1 MLGLLAI
8 GDAIVSES
16 NTTGAIVWQ
25 DFVAEQL
32 LIEPR
37 VPFRLKYDAL
47 EEIEISAVT
56 ALNLSLFRKAINGD
70 IPGVVFSICDYS
82 SEALAFAVSRAIENV
97 LDTEGQ
103 FNIAV
108 AEIEPGT
115 PIRIGDVVAE
125 YVAVSNHEFKGE
137 VVPYLTYKTRSRK
150 KSENDIKRSMPI
162 SQLPLVQVCREGT
175 GLTPSGAKALRSS
188 MSVDDAESPSQ
199 QELRSKMSLVKNSI
213 VLATSVSPFANIP
226 PTSLNKAQIFLDG
239 RWAKLTDCLL
249 AGRFSK
255 DGIEFRNAGNV
266 DGIPSLLAARRGA
279 DGFADLFDVIDYLEN
294 GGSIDCLI
302 LEAPTAECVE
312 RQRTDLE
319 EIIGDYKVPIV
330 VFCEESVPFKTRVFE
345 EMGFASFAWN
355 RNRLTELSMLAKRSK
370 YSLTHREQCAANVA
384 IRTYAVP
391 DDGRFS
397 PIAEYLYELNK
408 TKACVN
414 DDEQSA
420 LLSLIRVLGQL
431 LKQTEAVD
439 ENASAYMLSK
449 INNATDILTGSSGG
463 YSLSGQQVRHLKR
476 ISDTLIDMS
485 RVGSILPKEGVTYD
499 AIMDAVLGRDK
510 SLCLVVSNSFNEQ
523 SCEAYWRSILN
534 DEGADPT
541 KLRAISSKHFLKEKC
556 TSDEEVVLLS
566 GWFQR
571 EEMERLEK
579 SGLSS
584 EFSIV
589 AYRGEDGTKLETQW
603 HSSADAFW
611 NSRRLKQ
618 DSMSQSVLSRI
629 DIDSNFIHDENK
641 ATDSVNKIPAD
652 ESLAGVARRI
662 EAARDKSQASRP
674 GEDSHM
680 GRCVWFTSGA
690 NRWLRVE
697 ADNGGDKLAVLTDI
711 LNKDGWVRKVTAG
724 ALQEGDIVAKI
735 DLTESALNDACKQI
749 EAYGQVAKTA
759 RSWYAPIESSKKYMS
774 ESNMIRRIEKAG
786 CDRNP
791 ATIKRW
797 ISDPTFIAPQDRA
810 DVALIGKAFNAPF
823 SDNDLDQIMSA
834 ASYVR
839 GCRINNGRD
848 LHEKALNEFAGLSVM
863 HGGFED
869 AIAEFN
875 SKNNEIC
882 RIELLQVDHV
892 GDPVEV
898 PLGRFGFF
906 SD

>member
-16 NTTGAIVWQ
+16 NTTGAIIWR

-37 VPFRLKYDAL
+37 VPFRLKYDSL

-56 ALNLSLFRKAINGD
+56 ALNLSLFRKAINED

-82 SEALAFAVSRAIENV
+82 SEALAFTVSRAIENA
-97 LDTEGQ
+97 LDTKGQ
-103 FNIAV
+103 FNIAT
-108 AEIEPGT
+108 AEIKPGT
-115 PIRIGDVVAE
+115 PILIGDVVAE
-125 YVAVSNHEFKGE
+125 YVGVSDYEFKGE
-137 VVPYLTYKTRSRK
+137 VVPFLTYKTRSRK
-150 KSENDIKRSMPI
+150 KSEKDIMRSMPI
-162 SQLPLVQVCREGT
+162 SNLPLVQVCREGT
-175 GLTPSGAKALRSS
+175 DLTPSGAKALRST
-188 MSVDDAESPSQ
+188 MSVDDTESPSQ
-199 QELRSKMSLVKNSI
+199 HELRSKMPLVKNSI

-239 RWAKLTDCLL
+239 RWVKLADCLL
-249 AGRFSK
+249 TGRFSK
-255 DGIEFRNAGNV
+255 DGIEFRNAGSV

-319 EIIGDYKVPIV
+319 EIIEDYRVPIV
-330 VFCEESVPFKTRVFE
+330 VFCEESVPFKTRAFE

-355 RNRLTELSMLAKRSK
+355 RDRLTELSVLAKGSE
-370 YSLTHREQCAANVA
+370 YGLTHREQCAVNRVV
-384 IRTYAVP
+384 RTYPVP

-397 PIAEYLYELNK
+397 PIAEYLYELNR
-408 TKACVN
+408 TRVCVN
-414 DDEQSA
+414 DSEQSA
-420 LLSLIRVLGQL
+420 LLSLIHVFGQL

-439 ENASAYMLSK
+439 ESTSAYMLSK
-449 INNATDILTGSSGG
+449 IKNATDILTGSSGG
-463 YSLSGQQVRHLKR
+463 YSLSSLQVPYLRQ
-476 ISDTLIDMS
+476 ISDTLADMS
-485 RVGSILPKEGVTYD
+485 QAGSILPKENVTYN
-499 AIMDAVLGRDK
+499 AIMDAVLDRDK
-510 SLCLVVSNSFNEQ
+510 SLCLVVSSSFSEQ
-523 SCEAYWRSILN
+523 SCETYWRSILN

-541 KLRAISSKHFLKEKC
+541 RLRAISSKRFLKEKC

-589 AYRGEDGTKLETQW
+589 VYRGEGETKLETQW
-603 HSSADAFW
+603 HSSADDFW

-618 DSMSQSVLSRI
+618 DSMSQAALSRI
-629 DIDSNFIHDENK
+629 GIDGNFIRKETK
-641 ATDSVNKIPAD
+641 AMDSVDKIPTD
-652 ESLAGVARRI
+652 ESLADVARRI

-680 GRCVWFTSGA
+680 GRCVWFTSGT

-711 LNKDGWVRKVTAG
+711 LNKDGGVRKVTAG

-774 ESNMIRRIEKAG
+774 ESHMIHRIERAG

-848 LHEKALNEFAGLSVM
+848 LHEKALNEFAALSVT
-863 HGGFED
+863 HEGFED

-875 SKNNEIC
+875 SKYNKIC
-882 RIELLQVDHV
+882 QIELLQVDHV

-898 PLGRFGFF
+898 PLGQFGFF

>member
-1 MLGLLAI
+1 M
-8 GDAIVSES
+8 
-16 NTTGAIVWQ
+16 
-25 DFVAEQL
+25 
-32 LIEPR
+32 EPR
-37 VPFRLKYDAL
+37 VPFCLKYDSL

-56 ALNLSLFRKAINGD
+56 ALNLSLFRKAINED

-82 SEALAFAVSRAIENV
+82 SEALAFAVSRAFENA

-103 FNIAV
+103 FNIAT

-115 PIRIGDVVAE
+115 PILIGDVVAE
-125 YVAVSNHEFKGE
+125 YVGVSDYDFKGE
-137 VVPYLTYKTRSRK
+137 VVPFLTYKTRSRK
-150 KSENDIKRSMPI
+150 KSEKDVMRSMPI
-162 SQLPLVQVCREGT
+162 SNLPLVQVCREGT
-175 GLTPSGAKALRSS
+175 DLTPSGAKALRSS
-188 MSVDDAESPSQ
+188 MSVDDTESPSQ
-199 QELRSKMSLVKNSI
+199 HELRSKMPLVKNSI

-226 PTSLNKAQIFLDG
+226 PTSLNKAQVFLDG
-239 RWAKLTDCLL
+239 RWIKLSDCLL
-249 AGRFSK
+249 TGRFSK
-255 DGIEFRNAGNV
+255 EGIEFRNAGSV

-279 DGFADLFDVIDYLEN
+279 DGFADLFDVIDYLKN

-319 EIIGDYKVPIV
+319 EIIEDYKVPIV
-330 VFCEESVPFKTRVFE
+330 VFCEESVPFKTRAFE

-355 RNRLTELSMLAKRSK
+355 RDRLTELSMLAKGSE
-370 YSLTHREQCAANVA
+370 YGLTHREQCAANRVV
-384 IRTYAVP
+384 RTYPVP

-397 PIAEYLYELNK
+397 PIAEYLYELNR
-408 TKACVN
+408 TKVCVN
-414 DDEQSA
+414 DSEQSA
-420 LLSLIRVLGQL
+420 LLSLIHVFGQL

-439 ENASAYMLSK
+439 ESTSAYMLSK
-449 INNATDILTGSSGG
+449 IKNATDILTGSSGG
-463 YSLSGQQVRHLKR
+463 YSLSSLQVQYLKQ

-485 RVGSILPKEGVTYD
+485 RAGSILPKENVTYN
-499 AIMDAVLGRDK
+499 AIMDAVLDRDK
-510 SLCLVVSNSFNEQ
+510 SLRLVVSSSFSEQ
-523 SCEAYWRSILN
+523 SCETYWRSILD
-534 DEGADPT
+534 DEGVDPT
-541 KLRAISSKHFLKEKC
+541 RLRAISSKRFLKEKC

-589 AYRGEDGTKLETQW
+589 VYRGEGETKLETQW
-603 HSSADAFW
+603 HSSADDFW

-618 DSMSQSVLSRI
+618 ESMSQSALSRI
-629 DIDSNFIHDENK
+629 GIDGNFIRKEIKVIDSVD
-641 ATDSVNKIPAD
+641 KISTD

-662 EAARDKSQASRP
+662 ETARDKSQASRP

-690 NRWLRVE
+690 NRWLCVE
-697 ADNGGDKLAVLTDI
+697 ADNGGDKLVVLTDI
-711 LNKDGWVRKVTAG
+711 LNKDGLVRKVTAG

-774 ESNMIRRIEKAG
+774 ESHMIRRIEKAG

-797 ISDPTFIAPQDRA
+797 ISDPAFIAPQDRT

-823 SDNDLDQIMSA
+823 SDNGLDQIMSA

-848 LHEKALNEFAGLSVM
+848 LHEKALDEFTALSIK